1 MMAISDN
8 FVAQVGA
15 MLKQNAE
22 RQGKPVDPKF
32 LLELYTYAHN
42 PFLQDLNETD
52 MQIVLTEIG
61 QEALKEHDSLDVES
75 IVSSIRRIC
84 HPKNVWDSCH
94 NAARKILEK
103 NGRGFAAERIVSK
116 ANAVSDALKKAGFR

>member
-84 HPKNVWDSCH
+84 HPKN
-94 NAARKILEK
+94 
-103 NGRGFAAERIVSK
+103 GRGFAAERIVSK